1 MELKEALINYRK
13 EHGLSQRKFAE
24 KCDLSNSL
32 ISLLEMGVNPQTG
45 KKPNPD
51 TETYKKIAK
60 GMDISVHELFEQLGD
75 SEMVDLRSSARI
87 VVRDSDLFYKIID
100 ELKPNE
106 YDMVLKAFND
116 AEKRLRERGE
126 L

>member
-1 MELKEALINYRK
+1 MELKEALLNYRK

-75 SEMVDLRSSARI
+75 SEMVDLTTPARVLI
-87 VVRDSDLFYKIID
+87 RDSDLILKIFK
-100 ELKPNE
+100 ELTTEE
-106 YDMVLKAFND
+106 YYTVMEILNN
-116 AEKRLRERGE
+116 AEKRLKEKNK

>member
-60 GMDISVHELFEQLGD
+60 GMDISVHKLFEQLGD

-100 ELKPNE
+100 ELKADE

>member
-51 TETYKKIAK
+51 TDTYRKIAK
-60 GMDISVHELFEQLGD
+60 GMGISVHSLFEKLGD
-75 SEMVDLRSSARI
+75 SEMVDLRSPVRVVIPDTITFRQIAAEMNPEDYAI
-87 VVRDSDLFYKIID
+87 VMEAFERTYKRMK
-100 ELKPNE
+100 EEGK
-106 YDMVLKAFND
+106 V
-116 AEKRLRERGE
+116 
-126 L
+126 